1 MTSKQTKTKLS
12 WIRKKVCRKK
22 SKNNLIPVLIFFLL
36 AMIHTLLCFSN
47 TDFFSCSLWT
57 VYLFSTQCGKKLCW
71 FYYRLPH
78 RKSLKQHSS
87 SNTNGNSQ
95 IFDNDLVM
103 HHVYIRQVWCVCL
116 TMHIQGCVF
125 AGLHYDSYE
134 NKEAACNAADSPRTH
149 NTAMRQKRLENIWNL
164 GLIVLWGRTLCPL
177 SHGVTQ
183 YCVMKLKLLP
193 RNWVNLQ
200 WTSPTAATACSQRL
214 SHPLEPL
221 CLVAADRLISCAVF
235 TQTENDSK
243 TVSII
248 I

>member
-1 MTSKQTKTKLS
+1 MKQREKLKEKHWCPGRCAGEITRPPGAYFEDDKQTKLELDK
-12 WIRKKVCRKK
+12 KK
-22 SKNNLIPVLIFFLL
+22 SLQKEQQNDLIPVLILFFL
-36 AMIHTLLCFSN
+36 AMIHTLLGFSD
-47 TDFFSCSLWT
+47 TDFSCSLLT
-57 VYLFSTQCGKKLCW
+57 VYVFSTQCGKKLCW

-87 SNTNGNSQ
+87 SNTSGNSQ

-103 HHVYIRQVWCVCL
+103 HHVYIRQVWCVRL

-134 NKEAACNAADSPRTH
+134 NKQAACNAADSPRTH

-164 GLIVLWGRTLCPL
+164 GVIVLWGRTLCPL

-183 YCVMKLKLLP
+183 CCVMKLNLLP

-200 WTSPTAATACSQRL
+200 WTSPTAATASSQRL
-214 SHPLEPL
+214 
-221 CLVAADRLISCAVF
+221 
-235 TQTENDSK
+235 
-243 TVSII
+243 
-248 I
+248 